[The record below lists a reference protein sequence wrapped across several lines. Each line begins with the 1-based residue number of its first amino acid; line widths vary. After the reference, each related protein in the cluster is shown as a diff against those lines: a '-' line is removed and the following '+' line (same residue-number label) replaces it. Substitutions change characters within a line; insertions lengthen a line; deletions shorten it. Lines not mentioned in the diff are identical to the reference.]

1 MLVDELRA
9 SAGDAR
15 VLLDLLV
22 RTLMVLAIYGV
33 GNAGLSSWA
42 KSAEAGG
49 ERVARNATA
58 VGWFVLTLATLVLV
72 AVYSLRLE
80 SAGPIYDWGDEL
92 VAWLE
97 SRTVGVLV
105 IIAAALVALKLV
117 RFVVHSIAP
126 DLSVFSRAT
135 VRRETLR
142 RVLSSALRVTIIV
155 AAGVTILGNVGINVT
170 ALLAGVSIVGLAVS
184 FGAQSLVKDVITG
197 FFILLEDQY
206 GVGDVIG
213 INGPQGLS
221 GGVEA
226 VSLRTTVLRS
236 LDGTAHIIPNGQ
248 IERVSVMSR
257 DWAQVVADVQV
268 SYRHSIDDAIVLIRT
283 VAGDLRDDPEWA
295 PRFLENPEVLGVES
309 LGENGATVR
318 VLMKVLPKEQW
329 GIAREFRRRV
339 KNAFDTA
346 GIEIPSPRLSLHVTA
361 QEAAVLGSLTS
372 VASPAQTP
380 PSQPEGSG
388 H

>member
-1 MLVDELRA
+1 
-9 SAGDAR
+9 
-15 VLLDLLV
+15 
-22 RTLMVLAIYGV
+22 VLAIYGV

-105 IIAAALVALKLV
+105 IIAAAFVALKLV

-283 VAGDLRDDPEWA
+283 IAGDLRDDPEWA

-372 VASPAQTP
+372 EASSAETL
-380 PSQPEGSG
+380 PSGPEGSG